1 MKDVVCALW
10 TLVVCL
16 LSSLLMIFLCMIDQ
30 TANQSDVSHRQAPP
44 LIQHA
49 QSAQKPTSTTSD
61 QRSPTAQH
69 WPTFRATR
77 FKVTLSFCFKSSL
90 ENSVKITT
98 QMLFC

>member
-16 LSSLLMIFLCMIDQ
+16 HSSLLIIFLCMIYQ

-49 QSAQKPTSTTSD
+49 QSAQKPTSTVRVTKGPRRLNIGR
-61 QRSPTAQH
+61 RSGRH
-69 WPTFRATR
+69 GLKSHFLSVLRVVW
-77 FKVTLSFCFKSSL
+77 KTL
-90 ENSVKITT
+90 
-98 QMLFC
+98 